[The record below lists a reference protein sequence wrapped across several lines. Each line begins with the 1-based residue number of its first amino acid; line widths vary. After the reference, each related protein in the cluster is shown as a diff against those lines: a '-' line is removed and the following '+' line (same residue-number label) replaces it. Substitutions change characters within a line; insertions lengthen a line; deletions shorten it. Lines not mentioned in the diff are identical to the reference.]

1 MVFCEQKA
9 TENKVSKAMIHP
21 PSHTHISTKSG
32 RHKRDREKEE
42 VKKNTRTNGGHG
54 QWKKECKSSIG
65 SVTILKTLKY

>member
-42 VKKNTRTNGGHG
+42 VKKKHSD
-54 QWKKECKSSIG
+54 QWRSW
-65 SVTILKTLKY
+65 SVEKGV